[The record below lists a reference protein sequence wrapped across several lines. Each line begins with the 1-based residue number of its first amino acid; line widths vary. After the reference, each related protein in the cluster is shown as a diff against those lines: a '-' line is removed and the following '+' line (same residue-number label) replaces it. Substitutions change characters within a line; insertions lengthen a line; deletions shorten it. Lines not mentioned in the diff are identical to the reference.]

1 MLYFYNMSISKKER
15 DGEERIFKALA
26 DYRRRAMLDLLKNG
40 PRLTGEIC
48 AKFPQLD
55 RCTVMQHLG
64 VLEKADLIIVKRSG
78 RNRWNYLNAVPIK
91 EIYDRWISGYAT
103 HALDVLSRIKHDLE
117 AGD

>member
-1 MLYFYNMSISKKER
+1 MSILKKER

-26 DYRRRAMLDLLKNG
+26 DYRRRAMLDLLKDG

-48 AKFPQLD
+48 AHFAPLD

-103 HALDVLSRIKHDLE
+103 HALDVLSHIRRDLE
-117 AGD
+117 AAN